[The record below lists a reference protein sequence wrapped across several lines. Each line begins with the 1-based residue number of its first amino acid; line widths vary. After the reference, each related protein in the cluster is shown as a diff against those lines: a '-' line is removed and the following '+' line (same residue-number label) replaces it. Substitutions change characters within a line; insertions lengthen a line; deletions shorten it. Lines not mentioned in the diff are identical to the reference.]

1 MMVADLVDNFVETET
16 FEFGDSIFVE
26 SFAIGVSVVS
36 LG

>member
-16 FEFGDSIFVE
+16 FEFGDSVFVE
-26 SFAIGVSVVS
+26 GFTVGVSVVS